1 MRSSLQKPKIKLI
14 INVTV
19 IIKRIKN
26 LRDSTKIKYT
36 KKI

>member
-1 MRSSLQKPKIKLI
+1 MRSSLQKQKVKLN